1 MTTLIRDIADV
12 GIGYQFRGKVEPS
25 DDANVLLVQIK
36 DVDDRLTLQ
45 LGNLVSVRVEK
56 PQSYLVAPGNVLFLS
71 RGQNPFAVVVP
82 EVQQN
87 TIVTSYFLILRPNQ
101 ALVRP
106 AYLAWILNQT
116 DFQESLRPVMRGTHI
131 KILSKSDFQNLP
143 VILPPLAVQ
152 DYILNLHHLVDRE
165 QSLSATLLQK
175 RGELAQAV
183 SRQILSGRLQ
193 IQEPSH
199 GE

>member
-82 EVQQN
+82 EVQPN
-87 TIVTSYFLILRPNQ
+87 TIATSYFLILRPNQ
-101 ALVRP
+101 DLVRP
-106 AYLAWILNQT
+106 AFLAWILNQT

>member
-56 PQSYLVAPGNVLFLS
+56 PRSYLVAPGNVLFLS

-82 EVQQN
+82 EVQPN
-87 TIVTSYFLILRPNQ
+87 TIATSYFLILRPNQ
-101 ALVRP
+101 ELVRP
-106 AYLAWILNQT
+106 AFLAWILNQT

-165 QSLSATLLQK
+165 QSLSAALLQK

-183 SRQILSGRLQ
+183 SRQILFGRLQ

-199 GE
+199 GG

>member
-82 EVQQN
+82 EVQPN
-87 TIVTSYFLILRPNQ
+87 TIATSYFLILRPNQ
-101 ALVRP
+101 DLVRP
-106 AYLAWILNQT
+106 AFLAWILTQT

-131 KILSKSDFQNLP
+131 KK
-143 VILPPLAVQ
+143 V
-152 DYILNLHHLVDRE
+152 
-165 QSLSATLLQK
+165 
-175 RGELAQAV
+175 G
-183 SRQILSGRLQ
+183 
-193 IQEPSH
+193 
-199 GE
+199 

>member
-71 RGQNPFAVVVP
+71 RGQNPFAEVVP

>member
-183 SRQILSGRLQ
+183 SRQILFGRLQ

-199 GE
+199 GG

>member
-183 SRQILSGRLQ
+183 SRQILFGRLQ